1 MGDVIA
7 LIIFIFVSWLAWKL
21 KDVLKEWM
29 PLTLIGLLLICF
41 VMNST
46 VLLPSSSLLVV
57 LEYSYVLNP
66 ISVIMVGTIG
76 ASLGELTG
84 YMVGA
89 EGTSLVRRFKKVSN
103 LTKFREHSFLWVMLF
118 AFIPFPV
125 FDVAGIMA
133 GSIRMNPFKFLLAS
147 FIGKAVKMSFYVWII
162 HFISI
167 ILG

>member
-7 LIIFIFVSWLAWKL
+7 LIIFILVSWLAWKL
-21 KDVLKEWM
+21 KDVLKERM
-29 PLTLIGLLLICF
+29 PLTLIGLLLTCF
-41 VMNST
+41 VMNSA

-66 ISVIMVGTIG
+66 ISVIMVGAIG

-103 LTKFREHSFLWVMLF
+103 LTKFKEHSFLWVMLF

-167 ILG
+167 IFG

>member
-1 MGDVIA
+1 
-7 LIIFIFVSWLAWKL
+7 
-21 KDVLKEWM
+21 
-29 PLTLIGLLLICF
+29 
-41 VMNST
+41 MNSA

-66 ISVIMVGTIG
+66 ISVIMVGAIG

-103 LTKFREHSFLWVMLF
+103 LTKFKEHSFLWVMLF

-167 ILG
+167 IFG

>member
-1 MGDVIA
+1 MGA
-7 LIIFIFVSWLAWKL
+7 
-21 KDVLKEWM
+21 
-29 PLTLIGLLLICF
+29 
-41 VMNST
+41 
-46 VLLPSSSLLVV
+46 
-57 LEYSYVLNP
+57 
-66 ISVIMVGTIG
+66 IG

-89 EGTSLVRRFKKVSN
+89 EGISLVRRFKKMSN
-103 LTKFREHSFLWVMLF
+103 LTKFRKHSFLWVMLF

-147 FIGKAVKMSFYVWII
+147 FIGKAVKMSFYVWIV

-167 ILG
+167 IFR

>member
-7 LIIFIFVSWLAWKL
+7 LIIFILVSWLAWKL
-21 KDVLKEWM
+21 KDVLKERM
-29 PLTLIGLLLICF
+29 PLTLIGLLLTCF

-66 ISVIMVGTIG
+66 ISVIMAGAIG
-76 ASLGELTG
+76 ASLGELTS

-167 ILG
+167 IFG

>member
-66 ISVIMVGTIG
+66 TSVIMVGTIG

-167 ILG
+167 IFG

>member
-1 MGDVIA
+1 MGDVVA
-7 LIIFIFVSWLAWKL
+7 LVLFMLVSLLAWKL
-21 KDVLKEWM
+21 KDILKEWM
-29 PLTLIGLLLICF
+29 PLTLLGLLLTCF

-66 ISVIMVGTIG
+66 ITVIIVGAVG

-89 EGTSLVRRFKKVSN
+89 EGTSLVRRFKKISN
-103 LTKFREHSFLWVMLF
+103 LTKFRKRSFLWIMLF

-125 FDVAGIMA
+125 FDIAGIMA
-133 GSIRMNPFKFLLAS
+133 GGIRMNPIEFLVAS
-147 FIGKAVKMSFYVWII
+147 FIGKATKMSFYVWII
-162 HFISI
+162 HLISNI
-167 ILG
+167 FG

>member
-1 MGDVIA
+1 LGDVIA
-7 LIIFIFVSWLAWKL
+7 LIIFILVSWLAWKL
-21 KDVLKEWM
+21 KDVLKERM
-29 PLTLIGLLLICF
+29 PLTLIGLLLTCF
-41 VMNST
+41 VMNSA

-66 ISVIMVGTIG
+66 ISVIMVGAIG

-103 LTKFREHSFLWVMLF
+103 LTKFKEHSFLWVMLF

-167 ILG
+167 IFG

>member
-103 LTKFREHSFLWVMLF
+103 LIQV
-118 AFIPFPV
+118 
-125 FDVAGIMA
+125 
-133 GSIRMNPFKFLLAS
+133 
-147 FIGKAVKMSFYVWII
+147 
-162 HFISI
+162 
-167 ILG
+167 

>member
-7 LIIFIFVSWLAWKL
+7 LIIFILVSWLAWKL
-21 KDVLKEWM
+21 KDVLKERM
-29 PLTLIGLLLICF
+29 PLTLIGLLLTCF
-41 VMNST
+41 VMNSA

-66 ISVIMVGTIG
+66 ISVIMVGAIG

-103 LTKFREHSFLWVMLF
+103 LTKFREHSFLLVMLF

-167 ILG
+167 IFG

>member
-7 LIIFIFVSWLAWKL
+7 LIIFILVSWLARKL
-21 KDVLKEWM
+21 KDVLKERM
-29 PLTLIGLLLICF
+29 PLTLIGLLLTCF
-41 VMNST
+41 VMNSA

-66 ISVIMVGTIG
+66 ISVIMVGAIG

-103 LTKFREHSFLWVMLF
+103 LTKFKEHSFLWVMLF

-167 ILG
+167 IFG

>member
-57 LEYSYVLNP
+57 LEYSYILNP

-167 ILG
+167 IFG

>member
-7 LIIFIFVSWLAWKL
+7 LIIFILVSWLAWKL
-21 KDVLKEWM
+21 KDVLKERM
-29 PLTLIGLLLICF
+29 PLTLIGLLLTCF

-66 ISVIMVGTIG
+66 ISVIMVGAIG

-167 ILG
+167 IFG

>member
-1 MGDVIA
+1 MI
-7 LIIFIFVSWLAWKL
+7 VSLLAWKL
-21 KDVLKEWM
+21 KDILKKWM
-29 PLTLIGLLLICF
+29 PLTLLGLLLTCF

-66 ISVIMVGTIG
+66 INVIIVGAVG

-89 EGTSLVRRFKKVSN
+89 EGTSLVRRFKKISN
-103 LTKFREHSFLWVMLF
+103 LTKFRKHSFLWVMLF

-133 GSIRMNPFKFLLAS
+133 GSIRMNPFKFLVAS
-147 FIGKAVKMSFYVWII
+147 FIGKAVKMSFYVWIVHCI
-162 HFISI
+162 CI
-167 ILG
+167 IFR

>member
-167 ILG
+167 IFG

>member
-167 ILG
+167 FG

>member
-7 LIIFIFVSWLAWKL
+7 LIIFILVSWLAWKL
-21 KDVLKEWM
+21 KDVLKERM
-29 PLTLIGLLLICF
+29 PLTLIGLLLTCF

-66 ISVIMVGTIG
+66 ISVIMVGAIG

-103 LTKFREHSFLWVMLF
+103 LTKFKEHSFLWVMLF

-167 ILG
+167 IFG

>member
-7 LIIFIFVSWLAWKL
+7 LIIFILVSWLAWKL
-21 KDVLKEWM
+21 KDVLKERM
-29 PLTLIGLLLICF
+29 PLTLIGLLLTCF

-66 ISVIMVGTIG
+66 ISVIMVGAIG
-76 ASLGELTG
+76 ASLGELTS

-167 ILG
+167 IFG

>member
-133 GSIRMNPFKFLLAS
+133 GSIRMNPFKFLLAC

-167 ILG
+167 IFG

>member
-7 LIIFIFVSWLAWKL
+7 LIIFILVSWLAWKL
-21 KDVLKEWM
+21 KDVLKERM
-29 PLTLIGLLLICF
+29 PLTLIGLLLTCF
-41 VMNST
+41 VMNSA

-66 ISVIMVGTIG
+66 ISVIMVGAIG

-103 LTKFREHSFLWVMLF
+103 LTKFKEHSFLWVMLF

-125 FDVAGIMA
+125 CDVAGIMA

-167 ILG
+167 IFG

>member
-1 MGDVIA
+1 MGDVVA
-7 LIIFIFVSWLAWKL
+7 LALFILVSLLAWKL
-21 KDVLKEWM
+21 KDILKEWM
-29 PLTLIGLLLICF
+29 PLTLFGLLLTCF

-46 VLLPSSSLLVV
+46 ILLPSSSLLVV

-66 ISVIMVGTIG
+66 INVIIVGAVG

-103 LTKFREHSFLWVMLF
+103 LSKFRKHSFLWVMLF

-125 FDVAGIMA
+125 FDVAGIIA

-147 FIGKAVKMSFYVWII
+147 FIGKAVKMSIYVWII
-162 HFISI
+162 YFISI
-167 ILG
+167 IFG

>member
-1 MGDVIA
+1 
-7 LIIFIFVSWLAWKL
+7 
-21 KDVLKEWM
+21 
-29 PLTLIGLLLICF
+29 
-41 VMNST
+41 MNST

-167 ILG
+167 IFG

>member
-1 MGDVIA
+1 MGDVVA
-7 LIIFIFVSWLAWKL
+7 LVLFILVSLLAWKL
-21 KDVLKEWM
+21 KDVLKEYM
-29 PLTLIGLLLICF
+29 PLTLLGLLLTCF

-66 ISVIMVGTIG
+66 INVIIVGAVG
-76 ASLGELTG
+76 ASLGELIG
-84 YMVGA
+84 YMVGE
-89 EGTSLVRRFKKVSN
+89 EGASLVRRFKKISK
-103 LTKFREHSFLWVMLF
+103 LTKFKKHSFLWVMLF

-133 GSIRMNPFKFLLAS
+133 GSIRMNPFKFLLAG
-147 FIGKAVKMSFYVWII
+147 FIGKAIKMSFYVWIA

-167 ILG
+167 IFG